1 MNSPQPSSLPY
12 EDMRSHVDNSE
23 QDVSNSDPSTV
34 SGSSVLFKSPTAS
47 SLKTQDRGGC
57 VLRKRVNFNLK
68 SANNEVDSIPPKP
81 LSHKTV
87 PRKGRKRLR
96 KTRSMGTGND
106 FHATNSYQM
115 RRKYHNRLDGRS
127 KTEIRNVIFNGTF
140 PIDMPLCSRFRQKT
154 ATMGGS
160 ATIKPIKMASSPS
173 SSSLESSDDDYY
185 VKLRQQ
191 PKVAPTSGLAIEAM
205 MDNKRMSNNLCRLR
219 KEFQESFL
227 AFDRILSR
235 KNVAMGGVRTFDI
248 DAPL

>member
-1 MNSPQPSSLPY
+1 MNSSQPSSLPY
-12 EDMRSHVDNSE
+12 DELPAPVDNSE
-23 QDVSNSDPSTV
+23 LDVSNSDPSTV
-34 SGSSVLFKSPTAS
+34 SGSSVLFQSPKSPTAS
-47 SLKTQDRGGC
+47 SLKSQDRGGC

-68 SANNEVDSIPPKP
+68 PAVSEVDLKAPKPMPPKM
-81 LSHKTV
+81 V
-87 PRKGRKRLR
+87 ARKGRKRLR
-96 KTRSMGTGND
+96 KTRSMGTGDD

-115 RRKYHNRLDGRS
+115 RRKYHNRLENRS

-140 PIDMPLCSRFRQKT
+140 PIDMPLCSRFRQK
-154 ATMGGS
+154 AAAMGGGKV
-160 ATIKPIKMASSPS
+160 TIKPLTMVDSRS

-191 PKVAPTSGLAIEAM
+191 PTISPKIEAM
-205 MDNKRMSNNLCRLR
+205 MENKRMSNNLCRLR